1 MAFGGNHCHFPF
13 CNSDSQ
19 ISFGYGM
26 MQNQFFNTLII
37 SYSEEIEFIDECQ
50 QARCIWYTGEKSIS

>member
-50 QARCIWYTGEKSIS
+50 QAQCI